1 MVNTKKLRGR
11 IVEKGLNYEKMAELL
26 NTSSCT
32 FGKKMRNV
40 SSFTVN
46 EAELMIMT
54 LDIPVSEIV
63 DYFFTEL
70 AV

>member
-11 IVEKGLNYEKMAELL
+11 IIEKGLNYEKMAELL

-32 FGKKMRNV
+32 FGKKIRDV
-40 SSFTVN
+40 SSFTLN
-46 EAELMIMT
+46 EVAVMIIA

-63 DYFFTEL
+63 DYFLMEL